1 MIDRAGHSRKVLY
14 EGPKVETPEEATAVN
29 PVMKHLRQNGT

>member
-14 EGPKVETPEEATAVN
+14 EGPKVETPEEATAV
-29 PVMKHLRQNGT
+29 MAHLRQNGT